1 MNLLVNVPC
10 GYPAVHVHTRVG
22 VHAVTPYLFKLE
34 HIFMFYKCCWTGSSS
49 SCCCSCCSSCS
60 CRVTSSSEIQSF
72 FKFRRTKF
80 NIWKHTSRPS
90 SGGAGGWILW
100 RGAICCITPV
110 SISYWFFLEPPLCWM
125 TETIFIWRFCCSIW
139 RDTFLFVYVYWEM
152 AENFIFWK
160 FPNMSLYQETL
171 RWLLTVESIELLS
184 KN

>member
-80 NIWKHTSRPS
+80 NIWKQTSRPS

-100 RGAICCITPV
+100 RGATCCITPV
-110 SISYWFFLEPPLCWM
+110 SISHWFILQPPLC
-125 TETIFIWRFCCSIW
+125 IRQK
-139 RDTFLFVYVYWEM
+139 LFSYGGSV
-152 AENFIFWK
+152 AQFG
-160 FPNMSLYQETL
+160 ETL
-171 RWLLTVESIELLS
+171 FCLFMFIERWLKILS
-184 KN
+184 FGSFQICPCTRRPWDGC

>member
-1 MNLLVNVPC
+1 MMKIVKERISEMILIESQFLILFEIFLVRCWNW
-10 GYPAVHVHTRVG
+10 Y
-22 VHAVTPYLFKLE
+22 YLFLLYGVKLSLLDYW
-34 HIFMFYKCCWTGSSS
+34 FKPCMAYKP
-49 SCCCSCCSSCS
+49 
-60 CRVTSSSEIQSF
+60 R
-72 FKFRRTKF
+72 
-80 NIWKHTSRPS
+80 
-90 SGGAGGWILW
+90 W
-100 RGAICCITPV
+100 RSWVWGITPV